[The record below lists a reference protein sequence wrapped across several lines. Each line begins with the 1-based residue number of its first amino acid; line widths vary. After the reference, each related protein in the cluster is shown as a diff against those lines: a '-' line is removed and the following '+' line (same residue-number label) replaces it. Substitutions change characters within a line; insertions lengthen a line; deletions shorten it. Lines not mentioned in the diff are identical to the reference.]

1 MEEGECWQISEVQN
15 SLVKAE
21 DFLEAQQKMVKRLKC
36 EETEAERGADV
47 LLVFRVLLTLSSK
60 QGYF

>member
-1 MEEGECWQISEVQN
+1 MEEGKWWKTGEDET

-21 DFLEAQQKMVKRLKC
+21 QKMVKWPQHG
-36 EETEAERGADV
+36 ETETERGVDV